1 MADRFEIPRYCGR
14 CGEIFD
20 GRATTCPECGGIW
33 PEELPRDLIAV
44 YALLL
49 TEIHN
54 LRRNG
59 AISEA
64 TFAQMRRVYEERL
77 LAVRPAR
84 RRAPEPEP
92 VAPLAIAVPAP
103 DAAVVPVSD
112 VPAPPVAPAP
122 PPFRPPRPAA
132 PPKPPGHVRLDLRN
146 WAARRQ
152 ADLVLYLGAF
162 LLSISALIFV
172 SYTGSGGGAK
182 SALFG
187 LYTLLFLVLGIQLR
201 KWERVQEAGPVF
213 LGLGAVLVPLNF
225 VAIYTNVLRHED
237 VSREYVWLAGSLSTA
252 WLYSLL
258 AWRDFGRFYWLP
270 AAGAYLA
277 AYASLGACLHFA
289 SEWYGPWFVA
299 LGAAGVAAAPRLPVP
314 PRARG
319 FVEGGS
325 YALVSAALLYTH
337 QAVAF
342 EEGAHAAIPV
352 AYAFTAAAIAR
363 SAFPSRRP
371 IFLGLLPP
379 VSVMTLSSA
388 GWAID
393 PWAETVVTW
402 SPVSLLAVAAGYL
415 AVGRF
420 QPRYGPAWRS
430 LALAFGIVAL
440 VLAHGRAAEG
450 DSRWLLPVAYALSSL
465 IAAGWYGA
473 GRYVPALAF
482 LPPLLAAAAAS
493 TFWAA
498 DALAY
503 EWLGTFAVFA
513 AVGYALIARRRP
525 AEAEVWGMLAA
536 SSGATAIAISHAAT
550 AFSGINRWELPAVY
564 GLAAGGAAFDAFRF
578 RPSALLGAFAL
589 AIGGAAALWAFEVD
603 RAYWAFPAIGISL
616 VILASERAWVRDAG
630 LATLAWPG
638 ALILAATPVLLV
650 DAYTDEAWVGAA
662 AFAAAAIAI
671 FGLALRTN
679 GAFAAL
685 AGHTSDRASRIEQQM
700 LARVGAWALFASGG
714 MVDVALELS
723 AIESA
728 WTFAIAGIALW
739 LAVAGLGKW
748 LRSLDEVLGPV
759 GLSAFALAVLL
770 GHEGPGHVSMMLGL
784 GAVAASLGVRGRF
797 AMAWRAA
804 YAGGASLALLFAHIH
819 AAEAGADA
827 WQLPAAYALTIVAL
841 LWDGAWNRYQPAMLF
856 VPAVATVG
864 AGTAVWWRGWPDQ
877 HMAWTP
883 LAFALGIAATE
894 RLWMRGS
901 VLRPAAWPYVLALA
915 LAPLTLTSSY
925 EAAPWY
931 GVAGFA
937 LAGMAWFATVVR
949 SNGALRIGARFGL
962 TRERQVL
969 AFGGFSLSLAT
980 VGYLVFA
987 LEQPRTT
994 SAWAFAGLTIT
1005 AWAVAGG
1012 LRRRLPAFEEVIGP
1026 ASLTGIIVAVFAA
1039 APHEDHTSMLLG
1051 LTAVAAALAVGG
1063 RFPMPWR
1070 IVYGGAAAGSI
1081 VFAHNHAELAGT
1093 GAWQLPAAYGLVL
1106 IALLWD
1112 SAWNRWQPA
1121 MLCVPAAAAATA
1133 TAFAW
1138 WREWPLYHM
1147 AWAPLAIAL
1156 AIAASER
1163 LWSRGDLVR
1172 RGAWWYVLGLS
1183 LAPLAA
1189 LEEYESEA
1197 WAGAVAFVL
1206 SALAWA
1212 IGSWRSKG
1220 SLGELFDLK
1229 ASVPPRTERHGV
1241 ALGAFGLAM
1250 ISLGFFN
1257 RTIELSLAAAG
1268 WTYAATGAAAI
1279 FATCRTHVR
1288 VRDWLGPLTVAGL
1301 TAFVIGAD
1309 AAGHH
1314 TGELSAMFGVAAA
1327 AFVASG
1333 LANRSDNRVIGGFV
1347 SAVASAALAWAWQ
1360 DWPAWSLSLVYGAT
1374 AAILFFA
1381 LAPSRKE
1388 PGVVPRAVTFLSV
1401 APVLLAIAGSVF
1413 ALSALN
1419 GTTPFDGSPG
1429 SSGDPLVRTPEWLS
1443 AVINIAIAGAMLVF
1457 EGMYRKGR
1465 LAVVAGGAVLLLS
1478 LEMAIATFEFENI
1491 QVYTA
1496 PVAICLIG
1504 LGLSIRRSEPLLG
1517 HHMLLHEGLF
1527 ILGAAV
1533 LVLPPAEQ
1541 SFEPGGA
1548 NWGLLV
1554 ILEGM
1559 ALLAVGLTL
1568 FQRWLA
1574 VAGVVTLVAVAA
1586 RYVVDNTANG
1596 NIPYWAMLG
1605 VAGLLLL
1612 GVGVL
1617 MLLEREWWDR
1627 TKARMARWW
1636 LEQEDSGPGDE
1647 PPDAEPAPQP

>member
-1 MADRFEIPRYCGR
+1 MADRFGTSRYCGR

-20 GRATTCPECGGIW
+20 GSATTCPECGGIW

-92 VAPLAIAVPAP
+92 VAPLANVVPVP

-112 VPAPPVAPAP
+112 MPAPPVAPPP

-132 PPKPPGHVRLDLRN
+132 PPKPPGHVTLDLRN

-258 AWRDFGRFYWLP
+258 AWRDFGKFYWLP

-379 VSVMTLSSA
+379 VSVMTLASA

-415 AVGRF
+415 AVAKF
-420 QPRYGPAWRS
+420 QPRHGPAWRS

-473 GRYVPALAF
+473 CRYVPALAF

-679 GAFAAL
+679 GAFSAL

-700 LARVGAWALFASGG
+700 LARGGAWALFASGG

-784 GAVAASLGVRGRF
+784 GTVAASLAVRGRF

-804 YAGGASLALLFAHIH
+804 YAGGACLALLFAHLH

-827 WQLPAAYALTIVAL
+827 WQLPAAYGLTIVAL

-901 VLRPAAWPYVLALA
+901 VLRPAALAVRARARPCSTDSHQFVRGSA
-915 LAPLTLTSSY
+915 L
-925 EAAPWY
+925 
-931 GVAGFA
+931 
-937 LAGMAWFATVVR
+937 VR
-949 SNGALRIGARFGL
+949 GRGIRIGRNGMVCHRRPQQWRPAHR
-962 TRERQVL
+962 RQVRPH
-969 AFGGFSLSLAT
+969 
-980 VGYLVFA
+980 
-987 LEQPRTT
+987 PR
-994 SAWAFAGLTIT
+994 A
-1005 AWAVAGG
+1005 
-1012 LRRRLPAFEEVIGP
+1012 
-1026 ASLTGIIVAVFAA
+1026 
-1039 APHEDHTSMLLG
+1039 
-1051 LTAVAAALAVGG
+1051 
-1063 RFPMPWR
+1063 
-1070 IVYGGAAAGSI
+1070 
-1081 VFAHNHAELAGT
+1081 AGT
-1093 GAWQLPAAYGLVL
+1093 GVRGLQPEPGHRGLPRLRARTAADHLGMGVRRPHDHGVGSGRGLAPPPARVRGGHRAGQPHGHHRRGFRRRPARRPHL
-1106 IALLWD
+1106 DAPRPHSRGGGTRCRRALPD
-1112 SAWNRWQPA
+1112 
-1121 MLCVPAAAAATA
+1121 
-1133 TAFAW
+1133 
-1138 WREWPLYHM
+1138 
-1147 AWAPLAIAL
+1147 AL
-1156 AIAASER
+1156 ADR
-1163 LWSRGDLVR
+1163 LWRGRGGLHRLRPQPR
-1172 RGAWWYVLGLS
+1172 RARRHGGLAVARSLWARPHRAALGQRLE
-1183 LAPLAA
+1183 PLAA
-1189 LEEYESEA
+1189 
-1197 WAGAVAFVL
+1197 GD
-1206 SALAWA
+1206 ALRP
-1212 IGSWRSKG
+1212 GGRG
-1220 SLGELFDLK
+1220 GH
-1229 ASVPPRTERHGV
+1229 RH
-1241 ALGAFGLAM
+1241 
-1250 ISLGFFN
+1250 
-1257 RTIELSLAAAG
+1257 
-1268 WTYAATGAAAI
+1268 
-1279 FATCRTHVR
+1279 R
-1288 VRDWLGPLTVAGL
+1288 VCLVAG
-1301 TAFVIGAD
+1301 
-1309 AAGHH
+1309 
-1314 TGELSAMFGVAAA
+1314 
-1327 AFVASG
+1327 
-1333 LANRSDNRVIGGFV
+1333 
-1347 SAVASAALAWAWQ
+1347 
-1360 DWPAWSLSLVYGAT
+1360 
-1374 AAILFFA
+1374 
-1381 LAPSRKE
+1381 
-1388 PGVVPRAVTFLSV
+1388 V
-1401 APVLLAIAGSVF
+1401 APVPHGVGSARHRPCDCRIRA
-1413 ALSALN
+1413 ALVPRRF
-1419 GTTPFDGSPG
+1419 GPPG
-1429 SSGDPLVRTPEWLS
+1429 SLVVRPR
-1443 AVINIAIAGAMLVF
+1443 A
-1457 EGMYRKGR
+1457 
-1465 LAVVAGGAVLLLS
+1465 
-1478 LEMAIATFEFENI
+1478 
-1491 QVYTA
+1491 
-1496 PVAICLIG
+1496 
-1504 LGLSIRRSEPLLG
+1504 
-1517 HHMLLHEGLF
+1517 
-1527 ILGAAV
+1527 
-1533 LVLPPAEQ
+1533 
-1541 SFEPGGA
+1541 
-1548 NWGLLV
+1548 
-1554 ILEGM
+1554 
-1559 ALLAVGLTL
+1559 
-1568 FQRWLA
+1568 
-1574 VAGVVTLVAVAA
+1574 
-1586 RYVVDNTANG
+1586 
-1596 NIPYWAMLG
+1596 
-1605 VAGLLLL
+1605 
-1612 GVGVL
+1612 
-1617 MLLEREWWDR
+1617 
-1627 TKARMARWW
+1627 
-1636 LEQEDSGPGDE
+1636 
-1647 PPDAEPAPQP
+1647 